1 MSFIKNYATEQT
13 FFETCH
19 HNITYG
25 VLDFNVSLPPPYYTE
40 IWDDKNTDNESIQK
54 VISNFEWSKAFTN
67 KKSMVNRKA
76 LMNSF
81 INIFKNFIPHKTRK
95 LDYKTP
101 EWMNTLIFSALK
113 NIKTFQ
119 KVLEKSLRK

>member
-1 MSFIKNYATEQT
+1 
-13 FFETCH
+13 
-19 HNITYG
+19 
-25 VLDFNVSLPPPYYTE
+25 
-40 IWDDKNTDNESIQK
+40 
-54 VISNFEWSKAFTN
+54 
-67 KKSMVNRKA
+67 MVNRKA

-119 KVLEKSLRK
+119 KVLEKSVRK